1 MHLLRDYRKVFNGY
15 KTGERER
22 ERESV
27 TGSVIYHPFITYR
40 CLKLILKLCGSLM
53 LSSTVLLF
61 IQVSE
66 TVDFEVL
73 RGLTNALLAAKKPD
87 EVCNQTSG

>member
-1 MHLLRDYRKVFNGY
+1 MFNGY
-15 KTGERER
+15 KTGERKR
-22 ERESV
+22 VCV
-27 TGSVIYHPFITYR
+27 TGAVIYHPFIIYR
-40 CLKLILKLCGSLM
+40 CLKFILKLCGSLM

-61 IQVSE
+61 LQVSE

>member
-1 MHLLRDYRKVFNGY
+1 MVTKQ
-15 KTGERER
+15 ERER
-22 ERESV
+22 ECV
-27 TGSVIYHPFITYR
+27 TGAVIYHPFIIYR

-61 IQVSE
+61 LQVSE
-66 TVDFEVL
+66 IVDFEVL